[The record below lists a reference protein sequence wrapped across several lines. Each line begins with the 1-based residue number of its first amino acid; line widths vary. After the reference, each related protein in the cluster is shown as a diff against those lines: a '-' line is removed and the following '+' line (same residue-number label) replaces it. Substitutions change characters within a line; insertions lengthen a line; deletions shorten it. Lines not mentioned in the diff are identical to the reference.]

1 MENYLEIKINWSQK
15 INLDNIIDLEN
26 FQLNSKNSLLYK
38 IYGDSLL
45 YGRDVLLYIGITVNI
60 RNRFNAHLK
69 STFGP
74 VNNLKVSIGEILNQ
88 PKELNLEIPE
98 SILIANHKPAMNKE
112 FIHEISPSAN
122 KTKII
127 ILNHGFI
134 GMLQSCCTNYW
145 WLK

>member
-15 INLDNIIDLEN
+15 INLDNIIELEN

-74 VNNLKVSIGEILNQ
+74 VNNLKVSIGEII
-88 PKELNLEIPE
+88 K
-98 SILIANHKPAMNKE
+98 S
-112 FIHEISPSAN
+112 
-122 KTKII
+122 TKRI
-127 ILNHGFI
+127 
-134 GMLQSCCTNYW
+134 QS
-145 WLK
+145 